1 MTKIGELLRKDIK
14 LPSPPVVAVRLLE
27 AIRKET
33 PTFREF
39 ASIIG
44 SDPALAAKILKV
56 ANSSFYSL
64 PQKVS
69 SIERALSILG
79 LNVVKS
85 IALSFIVAGNVRGP
99 QQGGFDYDYFWKRS
113 VTAGVAAELVS
124 PLFRHPKDE
133 SFLTA
138 LLQDI
143 GIAVLYSCKPSEYLL
158 LMEERKI
165 TGEPIHVMER
175 RRFGFDHREVGSEI
189 LKSWGLSENIYIPI
203 RLHHG
208 GEPPPEA
215 HRVMSRI
222 LFLSDRLSSLYHG
235 GHTAERFREVREA
248 LEDRVGV
255 GEELGALVDSVAE
268 KTVEI
273 LTVFEIPPGDMKPLS
288 QILQEAN
295 EELVQLNMTY
305 EMLLIEYKQAR
316 EKAEHLALGLQAANE
331 KLREISIRD
340 GMTGLYNH
348 RHFMELLEQEVDR
361 AIRYHRPLSLF
372 MADID
377 HFKKINDRF
386 GHPAGDKVIAT
397 IGEIL
402 RKCTRKSDKAARY
415 GGEEFAGILPETGM
429 EGAQVFAERVRKA
442 VEACVFVADGVAIR
456 GTISVGVASFDPQGG
471 TCDCGT
477 LVQTADKA
485 LYASKNGGRNRVT
498 HFPVPPISSSLPH
511 PPGTS
516 GR

>member
-1 MTKIGELLRKDIK
+1 MKIEEFVRKDIK

-33 PTFREF
+33 PSFRDF
-39 ASIIG
+39 AAIIG

-64 PQKVS
+64 SQKVS
-69 SIERALSILG
+69 SIERALAVLG

-85 IALSFIVAGNVRGP
+85 IALSFVVAGSVRGRE
-99 QQGGFDYDYFWKRS
+99 QGGFEYDYFWKRS

-124 PLFRHPKDE
+124 PLFNHPKDE
-133 SFLTA
+133 SFLTG

-175 RRFGFDHREVGSEI
+175 KLFGFDHQEVGSEI
-189 LKSWGLSENIYIPI
+189 LKSWGLSENIYVPI
-203 RLHHG
+203 RFHHG
-208 GEPPPEA
+208 GEPQPDA

-222 LFLSDRLSSLYHG
+222 LELSDRISSLYHG
-235 GHTAERFREVREA
+235 GHTADRFREVREA
-248 LEDRVGV
+248 LGDRTG
-255 GEELGALVDSVAE
+255 GDEEITALVDSVAA

-273 LTVFEIPPGDMKPLS
+273 LDIFEIPPGGMKPFS
-288 QILQEAN
+288 QIIQEAN
-295 EELVQLNMTY
+295 EELVRQNMSY
-305 EMLLIEYKQAR
+305 EMLLIEYKQAK
-316 EKAEHLALGLQAANE
+316 EKAEQLTLGLQAANV

-348 RHFMELLEQEVDR
+348 RHFEELLEQEMDR
-361 AIRYHRPLSLF
+361 AMRYVRPLSLF
-372 MADID
+372 MVDID
-377 HFKKINDRF
+377 HFKKINDRY
-386 GHPAGDKVIAT
+386 GHPAGDRVIAT

-415 GGEEFAGILPETGM
+415 GGEEFVCILPETGP
-429 EGAQVFAERVRKA
+429 EGAQLLAERVRKA
-442 VEACVFVADGVAIR
+442 VEACVFSADGVTIR
-456 GTISVGVASFDPQGG
+456 GTVSVGVASYNPQQGP
-471 TCDCGT
+471 CGPGI

-485 LYASKNGGRNRVT
+485 LYASKNAGRNRT
-498 HFPVPPISSSLPH
+498 SHFPVPQGP
-511 PPGTS
+511 
-516 GR
+516 RV